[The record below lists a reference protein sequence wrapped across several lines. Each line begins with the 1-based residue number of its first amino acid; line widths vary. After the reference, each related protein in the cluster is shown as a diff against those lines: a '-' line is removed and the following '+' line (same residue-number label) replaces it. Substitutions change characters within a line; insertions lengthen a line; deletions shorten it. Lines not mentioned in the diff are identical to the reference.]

1 MAVYLD
7 NAATTRPAAQVIAA
21 ITDCLTE
28 HYGNPSSLHRL
39 GLDAELCM
47 KEARKAIA
55 GALGT
60 EPERILFTS
69 GATESSNLA
78 LRGAAAVYGK
88 RQRHIVTS
96 AVEHASVRSTMDALG
111 AQGFHVTRVL
121 PDADGVFHAQDFVD
135 AVTEDT
141 CLISMMLVEN
151 ETGRILP
158 VGDVFRRLKKKFPKL
173 ITHCDAVQ
181 GFMKLPV
188 RVNSLNADLLSIS
201 AHKIH
206 GPKGVGA
213 LYICKGVRLQP
224 LTTGGKQEN
233 AIRPGTEAVP
243 LIVGFGAAVQY
254 MQPTIQERFTAV
266 QAKRDALLQILSKME
281 GITVN
286 STAEGSPYIV
296 NFSVDDIRSETML
309 HFLEEEEIYVSSG
322 SACSKGARSGVLL
335 AYGISDER
343 ADSAIRVSFSEE
355 TTDEDLNLLTAAIVR
370 GQKSLVHKKR

>member
-1 MAVYLD
+1 
-7 NAATTRPAAQVIAA
+7 
-21 ITDCLTE
+21 
-28 HYGNPSSLHRL
+28 
-39 GLDAELCM
+39 
-47 KEARKAIA
+47 
-55 GALGT
+55 
-60 EPERILFTS
+60 
-69 GATESSNLA
+69 

-96 AVEHASVRSTMDALG
+96 AVEHAIVRSTMDVLES
-111 AQGFHVTRVL
+111 QGFHVTRIL
-121 PDADGVFHAQDFVD
+121 PDADGVFHAQDFID

-213 LYICKGVRLQP
+213 LYIRKGVRLQP

-266 QAKRDALLQILSKME
+266 QAKREALLQILSEME

-286 STAEGSPYIV
+286 SIAEGSPYIV
-296 NFSVDDIRSETML
+296 NFSVDGIRSETML
-309 HFLEEEEIYVSSG
+309 HFLEDEEIYVSSG
-322 SACSKGARSGVLL
+322 SACSKGTRSGVLL
-335 AYGISDER
+335 AYGIPDDR

-355 TTDEDLNLLTAAIVR
+355 TTDEDLTLLTTAIAR
-370 GQKSLVHKKR
+370 GQASLVHKKR

>member
-7 NAATTRPAAQVIAA
+7 NAATTRPAAQVVTA
-21 ITDCLTE
+21 ITECLTE

-39 GLDAELCM
+39 GLDAELCI
-47 KEARKAIA
+47 KNARKSIA

-60 EPERILFTS
+60 EPERIIFTS

-96 AVEHASVRSTMDALG
+96 AVEHASVRNTIDVLES
-111 AQGFHVTRVL
+111 QGFRVTRVL
-121 PDADGVFHAQDFVD
+121 PGADGVFHAQDFID

-188 RVNSLNADLLSIS
+188 RVNSLNADLLSVS

-213 LYICKGVRLQP
+213 LYIRKGVRLQP
-224 LTTGGKQEN
+224 LTTGGQQEN
-233 AIRPGTEAVP
+233 TIRPGTEAVP
-243 LIVGFGAAVQY
+243 LIAGFGAAVQY
-254 MQPTIQERFTAV
+254 MQPTIQERFKTV
-266 QAKRDALLQILSKME
+266 QEKKEALLQVLSEMKDV
-281 GITVN
+281 IVN
-286 STAEGSPYIV
+286 SGAEGSPYII
-296 NFSVDDIRSETML
+296 NFSVAGIRSETML
-309 HFLEEEEIYVSSG
+309 HFLEDEGIYVSSG
-322 SACSKGARSGVLL
+322 SACSKGARSGVLS
-335 AYGISDER
+335 AYGIPDDL

-355 TTDEDLNLLTAAIVR
+355 TTDEDLILLTAAIAK
-370 GQKSLVHKKR
+370 GQASLIHKKR